1 MKLRKFKT
9 IALLSLVALASCKS
23 EGTDKVKISNAGDA
37 ESIPVYLAGKGR
49 LDHSMSEYRV
59 ITGKS
64 MGEGSIQ
71 VAINSL
77 QDQMKNA
84 ISLGWQPA
92 GGISVTVDKDYLYT
106 CSQAIVMI
114 K

>member
-1 MKLRKFKT
+1 MKLKT
-9 IALLSLVALASCKS
+9 LSLLLIIALASCKG
-23 EGTDKVKISNAGDA
+23 ETPDKVKISNTGDT

-59 ITGKS
+59 VTGKS
-64 MGEGSIQ
+64 MGEGSVQ

-84 ISLGWQPA
+84 ISLGWQPV

-106 CSQAIVMI
+106 CSQAIVMV